1 MAQADRKSVP
11 PARVKTSI
19 ASLLMD
25 QLVAAGM
32 AEEHVGGFVQDR
44 GVRDADP
51 AIGMVSKNLT
61 ITLPGIRT
69 YQKQITENTNE
80 NHYPV
85 R

>member
-1 MAQADRKSVP
+1 MAQAVRRSVP
-11 PARVKTSI
+11 PVRVKTST

-25 QLVAAGM
+25 QLVVAGM
-32 AEEHVGGFVQDR
+32 AEANVGGFVQDR

-51 AIGMVSKNLT
+51 AAGMVSKNLT
-61 ITLPGIRT
+61 ITLLGIRT
-69 YQKQITENTNE
+69 YQKQITENTYE